1 MTKTKELSHNEKL
14 IRANSGLDFVRLQ
27 NYVPGDNPEL
37 SKILFQ
43 AEDELNRLL
52 SESVKERAHWK
63 NARAKKIFDL
73 A

>member
-1 MTKTKELSHNEKL
+1 MTNIKKMSHNEKL
-14 IRANSGLDFVRLQ
+14 IRANSRLDFVRLQ

-43 AEDELNRLL
+43 AEEELNKLL
-52 SESVKERAHWK
+52 SESEKERAHWR